1 MNKKQSPYIKLWNFA
16 LKTFCDGFNKEWAEK
31 QYDKK
36 FADFKNQLDKLTTEA
51 YNAGYQDGQNNYY
64 G

>member
-1 MNKKQSPYIKLWNFA
+1 MMN
-16 LKTFCDGFNKEWAEK
+16 EK